1 MKATRMIGM
10 LAAKSRWAGGVRVTL
25 FCLLCLLATTA
36 HAVVSITTNTLID
49 VGDTTYDGQ
58 DIVVNNCT
66 LTVNGQH
73 AFGSLQAVNNAVV
86 THAAATTNQTYSL
99 QMTLTSNLVVDAS
112 SKIDVTGRGFLPGY
126 TLGNTTVGGTTGNA
140 GGSYGG

>member
-1 MKATRMIGM
+1 MKTLLNMKHRFTRSHRRNITQ
-10 LAAKSRWAGGVRVTL
+10 RVLQMTL
-25 FCLLCLLATTA
+25 FCLLCLLATTG
-36 HAVVSITTNTLID
+36 HASVSITTNTLID

-86 THAAATTNQTYSL
+86 THTAATTSQT
-99 QMTLTSNLVVDAS
+99 
-112 SKIDVTGRGFLPGY
+112 
-126 TLGNTTVGGTTGNA
+126 
-140 GGSYGG
+140 